1 MPIITLV
8 LGVLLI
14 ALGLTMRAISESPS
28 MTILIPAFLG
38 AALALCGGLAL
49 RQGLRK
55 HAMHAAAAVALLA
68 ILGSV
73 GGLVK
78 LPALL
83 AGGEVERPLAVIAR
97 SITAVLCLAYLGLAI
112 RSFVVARLARRA
124 AAAG

>member
-8 LGVLLI
+8 LGALLI
-14 ALGLTMRAISESPS
+14 ALGITMRAISDSPS

-38 AALALCGGLAL
+38 AALALCGALAL
-49 RQGLRK
+49 RQELRK

-73 GGLVK
+73 GGLAK

-83 AGGEVERPLAVIAR
+83 SGGEVERPLAVIAR
-97 SITAVLCLAYLGLAI
+97 SITAVLCLAYLALAI